1 MDIKKENILKKVKA
15 LLNRNVKNGAT
26 LNEAEIAF
34 RKASQLM
41 KEYCISEQEVN
52 DFQPTNFIESKI
64 RMTRFGDFTTLVT
77 AIADFFDCE
86 FFWQKGL
93 KRGTF
98 FGYDVDVELCVYFYD
113 IARNALESGLKNF
126 KKSYE
131 YHCALYNNSPSKLTL
146 SYIRGF
152 CLKLASKLDEMKK
165 AQTAEI
171 LSTGTSLI
179 LVKKE
184 IVESEF
190 NKLHQDIKESSSRSI
205 DVVESALIAGIAD
218 AKKVQFNKGIK
229 EQENVLK
236 MPESSGGGG

>member
-64 RMTRFGDFTTLVT
+64 RMTRFGDFTMLVT

-205 DVVESALIAGIAD
+205 NVAESALIAGIAD

-229 EQENVLK
+229 EQENVLQIA
-236 MPESSGGGG
+236 ESSGG

>member
-1 MDIKKENILKKVKA
+1 MGIKKENILKKVKA
-15 LLNRNVKNGAT
+15 LLNRNVMNGAT

-64 RMTRFGDFTTLVT
+64 RMTRFGDFTMLVT

-98 FGYDVDVELCVYFYD
+98 FGYDIDVELCVYFYD

-190 NKLHQDIKESSSRSI
+190 NKIHQDIKESSSRSI
-205 DVVESALIAGIAD
+205 DVAESALIAGIAD

-229 EQENVLK
+229 EQENVLQIA
-236 MPESSGGGG
+236 ESSGG